1 MATREEVKRI
11 IKKVKKKGKGKRK
24 KDKTKKAKVP
34 KGITINVNVGGS
46 GTAKKAKAPK
56 APKQSRGSARLSRG
70 YGAVNKAKMGDLEA
84 KARIAEANQA
94 LWSSVNTLRSTA
106 TQQQQGLSALDAK
119 INFLGHQFLNNPRQP
134 LPAPNVTVNNQPPA
148 ITNAGIDMDELRGM
162 ATRYESNVNLLRE
175 QNRLGYEQ
183 SRQQNEQQAY
193 GLMRLNENLRQVNQ
207 NVIDGTQ
214 VLGQQLGEVT
224 GQEFDAFRGA
234 NVLGD
239 ILDDGYGMGA
249 GREPFG
255 LLDDGQGQPQPRGGA
270 LLSQREQPTTT
281 TKTPGE
287 ALLEKGDALM
297 FKERG
302 KNPPL
307 SGASI
312 FEEDSASQ
320 QDDDDDVVDV
330 DGDAIHSAD
339 TTNTPDDDD
348 DDADKEQTP
357 VQSLTTID
365 VFNTEKPKR
374 YTYTKDE
381 KEKLKEFAE
390 DTLFMNDKQRR
401 AASINSQILKDLRK
415 KGVNTASTNNK
426 INTYRKEEMKK
437 YDKK

>member
-24 KDKTKKAKVP
+24 KDKTKKAKLP
-34 KGITINVNVGGS
+34 KGITINVNVGGTTQ
-46 GTAKKAKAPK
+46 GTNKKTKAPK

-70 YGAVNKAKMGDLEA
+70 YGAVNKAKMSLGDLEA

-106 TQQQQGLSALDAK
+106 TQQQQGLSTLDAK

-134 LPAPNVTVNNQPPA
+134 LPAPNVTVNNQPPT
-148 ITNAGIDMDELRGM
+148 ITNAGIDMEELRGM

-224 GQEFDAFRGA
+224 GQEFDAFKGA
-234 NVLGD
+234 NVIGD
-239 ILDDGYGMGA
+239 ILDEGYEMGA
-249 GREPFG
+249 GREPSN
-255 LLDDGQGQPQPRGGA
+255 LLHDRQFPEAQPQP
-270 LLSQREQPTTT
+270 PPTTTTTTT

-287 ALLEKGDALM
+287 TLLKEGDAL
-297 FKERG
+297 KAQENA

-312 FEEDSASQ
+312 FEDDK
-320 QDDDDDVVDV
+320 DDDDDVVDV
-330 DGDAIHSAD
+330 DDDAFQSAD
-339 TTNTPDDDD
+339 IGNTPED
-348 DDADKEQTP
+348 DDADKGQTP
-357 VQSLTTID
+357 GQSLKTID
-365 VFNTEKPKR
+365 VFNNEKPKR
-374 YTYTKDE
+374 YTYTEEE
-381 KEKLKEFAE
+381 KKKLKEFAV

-401 AASINSQILKDLRK
+401 VATENSQILKDLKEK
-415 KGVNTASTNNK
+415 KVNIRSTNNK
-426 INTYRKEEMKK
+426 INAYRTEERKK